1 MVSTRSRRNGGIEE
15 IQPTTVDARVKPRA
29 TAKDA
34 AVRPEDNAAA
44 PVTDLDAERARCMA
58 RNAEA
63 LQRFGIKAALDALLT
78 QAAAVKGKASATNLE
93 AKGTKRSHAHLGQIP
108 VRRSK
113 RLAGAPAPGMV
124 EFDDN
129 GNLVQQGESCAG
141 LLDLMENGD
150 ARIKPGIKVDE
161 LTDEQRTAI
170 NVQRCSSKSRGGIY
184 HQRGLTCHFCRQK
197 KLCGEDDCPRCST
210 QNWEADCI
218 GKTFCRACLSANG
231 IFCRACL
238 IVRYGQDLDEVRA
251 DPTWLC
257 PHCYVDKHGH
267 YNTHGWLCNSSICLR
282 REKIAPTGIAI
293 HEAIKQGYPSVA
305 HMLQARLLKK
315 AKEAAHTGAGRGT
328 AQTATSTHAENH
340 QQRLTTTA
348 VEVELD
354 DN

>member
-1 MVSTRSRRNGGIEE
+1 MVSTRSRRNGIKEE
-15 IQPTTVDARVKPRA
+15 IKPAKVVVPVKARGIVKN
-29 TAKDA
+29 A
-34 AVRPEDNAAA
+34 ALRPEDNAAA
-44 PVTDLDAERARCMA
+44 PVNDLDAERAKCMA

-63 LQRFGIKAALDALLT
+63 LQKFGITAALQALG
-78 QAAAVKGKASATNLE
+78 QAAAAKKE
-93 AKGTKRSHAHLGQIP
+93 AKTAKTKAKGAKKSLALERQVP
-108 VRRSK
+108 VRRSN
-113 RLAGAPAPGMV
+113 RLAGEPAPGMV

-141 LLDLMENGD
+141 LLDLMDTGD
-150 ARIKPGIKVDE
+150 ARIKPGIKVEE

-218 GKTFCRACLSANG
+218 GKTFCRACYSANG
-231 IFCRACL
+231 IFCRGCL
-238 IVRYGQDLDEVRA
+238 AVRYGQDLDEVRA

-257 PHCYVDKHGH
+257 PHCYVEKHGH

-315 AKEAAHTGAGRGT
+315 VKEAADTGVGHSTVQTGT
-328 AQTATSTHAENH
+328 GTYAKNQS
-340 QQRLTTTA
+340 QGPTTTA